1 MENENRT
8 LKESLLASEAARSD
22 LTKVCAEHIRNAKSS
37 ALDNFKEFT
46 ERILCEREEMLST
59 LAAVRFCTRVFYVVP
74 ILINNITI
82 ISPYLH
88 DRYPISNEMFE
99 MQLQKIR

>member
-1 MENENRT
+1 MQSLENENRT

-37 ALDNFKEFT
+37 AVDNFKEFT
-46 ERILCEREEMLST
+46 ERILCEREEMLSS
-59 LAAVRFCTRVFYVVP
+59 LAAVRFCTSLLCRPYFNKYIIYVY
-74 ILINNITI
+74 
-82 ISPYLH
+82 ISYLH

-99 MQLQKIR
+99 MQ

>member
-1 MENENRT
+1 MCGVSVTYKFVFSSKSLENENRT

-46 ERILCEREEMLST
+46 ERILCEREEMIST
-59 LAAVRFCTRVFYVVP
+59 LAAVRFYVRA
-74 ILINNITI
+74 IL
-82 ISPYLH
+82 
-88 DRYPISNEMFE
+88 
-99 MQLQKIR
+99 